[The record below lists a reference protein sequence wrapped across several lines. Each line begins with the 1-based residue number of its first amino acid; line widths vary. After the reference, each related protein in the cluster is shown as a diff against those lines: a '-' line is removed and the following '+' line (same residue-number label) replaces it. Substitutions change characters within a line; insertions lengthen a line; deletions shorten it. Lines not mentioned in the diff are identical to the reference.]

1 MTNEELKQKIKESNL
16 YQWQV
21 ANAVGVSEMT
31 LIRWLRSPITTEHA
45 ERVNVA
51 IETLKAGDLS
61 E

>member
-31 LIRWLRSPITTEHA
+31 LIRWLRTPITKEHA
-45 ERVNVA
+45 EQVNAA
-51 IETLKAGDLS
+51 IEFLKAGGLS